1 MTGTVQCW
9 LVERAVWDED
19 VVTLVYATTDGEQ
32 FFKRQLASD
41 LVYHTDVT
49 AGRTLDPEELEP
61 VRDGEDRERYRT
73 EARRMA
79 EQHDPDDV
87 V

>member
-1 MTGTVQCW
+1 VTDTVQCW
-9 LVERAVWDED
+9 LVERDVWDED

-49 AGRTLDPEELEP
+49 AGRRVAMSDLEA
-61 VRDGEDRERYRT
+61 VRDAADRQRYRD
-73 EARRMA
+73 EAQRMA
-79 EQHDPDDV
+79 SRHDPDDV